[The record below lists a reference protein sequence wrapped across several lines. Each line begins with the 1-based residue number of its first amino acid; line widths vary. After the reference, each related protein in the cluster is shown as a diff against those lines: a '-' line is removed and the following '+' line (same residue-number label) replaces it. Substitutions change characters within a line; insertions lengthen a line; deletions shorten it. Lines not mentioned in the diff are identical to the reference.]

1 MRLFYQKSI
10 YLSIY
15 LSILLRLGVVVAC
28 PPSPCSPATGFAG
41 DRQRKRGLSPENSY
55 PNSCPPMC
63 RPGGRYGPG
72 SPSHAVQAGGRVPR
86 VSEPRAQNLAGRSA
100 PRPAACAAQW
110 GARKGFRLGS
120 GNVRGTI
127 HDAPHQ
133 SVFCGIRDEGV
144 ENGDTGTGVAIS
156 RATHGRGRRA
166 PRGVGPQ
173 DGIWKV
179 EEHKTREDRIL
190 CCAYARLAKRSIFS
204 DMLRL

>member
-28 PPSPCSPATGFAG
+28 PPSPCSPATGIAG

-72 SPSHAVQAGGRVPR
+72 SPSHAVQAGGPVPR

-100 PRPAACAAQW
+100 PRPAACAAPW

-133 SVFCGIRDEGV
+133 SVFCGIR
-144 ENGDTGTGVAIS
+144 
-156 RATHGRGRRA
+156 RGRREWGYGYGCRDLSRNTRA
-166 PRGVGPQ
+166 GSPCATWRGPPGRHLESRGTRDPRG
-173 DGIWKV
+173 
-179 EEHKTREDRIL
+179 
-190 CCAYARLAKRSIFS
+190 
-204 DMLRL
+204 